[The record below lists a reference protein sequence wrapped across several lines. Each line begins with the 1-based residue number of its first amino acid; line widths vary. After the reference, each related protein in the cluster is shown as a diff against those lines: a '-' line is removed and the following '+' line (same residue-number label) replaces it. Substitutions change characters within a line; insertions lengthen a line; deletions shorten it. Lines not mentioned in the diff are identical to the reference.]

1 MRNIMLAALAATAL
15 TATPAMA
22 ATTITVT
29 GLVEGLYNGLP
40 YGPQQATFTGVSA
53 QDAPTNNAGT
63 GFFDVYLLES
73 LKVVS
78 LGNTF
83 IFTGTGFNYY
93 TSASANSNYSGF
105 ANGVTSNVIRF
116 ANDTGNFISTDNS
129 TFTLTLNGDPVTAN
143 FTGVGGFVASVA
155 PAVPE
160 TATWGMM
167 IAGFGMMGA
176 GMRSRRRSTKVS
188 FA

>member
-15 TATPAMA
+15 TASPAMA

-29 GLVEGLYNGLP
+29 GEVRGLYNGDP
-40 YGPQQATFTGVSA
+40 YGPQLATFTGVSA
-53 QDAPTNNAGT
+53 QDAPVNNAGT
-63 GFFDVYLLES
+63 NFFDVYLLEG

-93 TSASANSNYSGF
+93 TSASAGYSGF
-105 ANGVTSNVIRF
+105 ANGINSNVIRF
-116 ANDTGNFISTDNS
+116 DNETGDFISTDNS
-129 TFTLTLNGDPVTAN
+129 TFTLTLNGNPVTAN
-143 FTGVGGFVASVA
+143 FTGVGDFVASA
-155 PAVPE
+155 AVPE

-167 IAGFGMMGA
+167 ITGFGMMGA